1 MSDLPP
7 LLPSPY
13 AGAPEPQGPV
23 DTPELKQLVDTQVK
37 ALVAAAPSAA
47 ELSTGERNELVKRI
61 SHVATYAAALAL
73 DDWRLSDKL
82 GQRPV
87 IKTKET
93 LHPPTEGDTEGQPEQ
108 NEPHAQPLAQS
119 MARNDFAP
127 QAVSQVGSVT
137 RSTLRAI
144 SFPSFVAD
152 LIKGTFN
159 AILDA
164 TQTQMGAF
172 TEMLEAVSQTVEDF
186 ESQNV
191 SDVQAHQWL
200 AQSYPQHIRLENS
213 SDGPRAVPTDAEEPP
228 QGIRNALALPDEIHV
243 IDETTIEEVLVPAA
257 RRKMAQSRL
266 QMLSAMVMM
275 GLQRIVI
282 NHGRIRATMGFH
294 IDASDSASREN
305 ADMLDTSV
313 AAQGQVGFGWWS
325 ASASTSVTYVRSTK
339 ADSNSELNV
348 NADLTGEVDLTFST
362 DYLPLNR
369 MATTERIAAI
379 RNNTPNP
386 AENAPSAATG
396 VRSEESSSPSAAD
409 MVSSRFQGRQQ
420 PTAPTLPRLDPN
432 ARPGGTGGNSASN
445 PARSPA
451 APATGSRTNTDTNPA
466 PTATNPAP
474 APGNPAANPAANS
487 GAPA

>member
-1 MSDLPP
+1 MNDFPP
-7 LLPSPY
+7 LLPTPY

-23 DTPELKQLVDTQVK
+23 DTPELKQLVNSQVE
-37 ALVAAAPSAA
+37 ALVAAAPSSS
-47 ELSTGERNELVKRI
+47 ELSATERDALTQRI
-61 SHVATYAAALAL
+61 SRVATYAAALAL
-73 DDWRLSDKL
+73 DDWRLSEKL
-82 GQRPV
+82 GQRPL

-93 LHPPTEGDTEGQPEQ
+93 LHPPEQ
-108 NEPHAQPLAQS
+108 AHGGVLAQS
-119 MARNDFAP
+119 MTQADFSP
-127 QAVSQVGSVT
+127 QASSQVASVT

-172 TEMLEAVSQTVEDF
+172 TEMLEAVSQTVEQF
-186 ESQNV
+186 ESENV
-191 SDVQAHQWL
+191 SDLQAQQWL
-200 AQSYPQHIRLENS
+200 AQSYPQHIRMEAGS
-213 SDGPRAVPTDAEEPP
+213 GGPQAVATEAEEPP
-228 QGIRNALALPDEIHV
+228 AGLRSALNLPDEIDV
-243 IDETTIEEVLVPAA
+243 VDQSAIDEVLVPAA

-294 IDASDSASREN
+294 IDASDSAHREQ
-305 ADMLDTSV
+305 ADLLDASV
-313 AAQGQVGFGWWS
+313 AAQGKVGFGMWS

-339 ADSNSELNV
+339 ADSNAELNV

-379 RNNTPNP
+379 RANTPNP
-386 AENAPSAATG
+386 AENAPAAVTG
-396 VRSEESSSPSAAD
+396 VRGESSDSPSASQMIASRLEGRERLAAPDLPDLDPNRFGNESGSSANQPGRQSAPNPRPGANPAPGGANEGSSPSPE
-409 MVSSRFQGRQQ
+409 G
-420 PTAPTLPRLDPN
+420 N
-432 ARPGGTGGNSASN
+432 AGEGAHP
-445 PARSPA
+445 P
-451 APATGSRTNTDTNPA
+451 PATG
-466 PTATNPAP
+466 
-474 APGNPAANPAANS
+474 ANPSATAGAN
-487 GAPA
+487 A